1 MSRIAADQFAD
12 ILGQY
17 LTCQMR
23 LQQQLKLVIQAYDR
37 LAASCGI
44 AWKPGASAEVMV
56 MPFPPADAYSRSARS
71 DCFHL
76 SGLLLEGARRV
87 HIGSRAFDILTT
99 LVERAGEMVGKDELI
114 DRVWPKICVDES
126 NLKTQISALRRVL
139 GEARA
144 GDRRYI
150 VTVSGRG
157 YNFVAPVSIAEGTVL
172 DGPDPRQA
180 REHDHLYGEA
190 QRHEVAGLLSLP
202 ALTRVPEPCSL
213 RGETGGP

>member
-1 MSRIAADQFAD
+1 MMEKTYMSRIAADQFAD

-44 AWKPGASAEVMV
+44 AWKPGASAEVISHAV
-56 MPFPPADAYSRSARS
+56 SASGRVFSFGPFRLFPSQR
-71 DCFHL
+71 
-76 SGLLLEGARRV
+76 LLLEGNRKV
-87 HIGSRAFDILTT
+87 YIGSRAFDILST
-99 LVERAGEMVGKDELI
+99 LVERAGEVVGKDELI
-114 DRVWPKICVDES
+114 ARVWLKACVDES
-126 NLKTQISALRRVL
+126 NLKTQVSALRRAL

-144 GDRRYI
+144 CRHYI

-157 YNFVAPVSIAEGTVL
+157 YNFVAPVSIAEGL

-180 REHDHLYGEA
+180 SEHDHLYGEA
-190 QRHEVAGLLSLP
+190 QRHEVAGLLPLP
-202 ALTRVPEPCSL
+202 ALARVPEPCSL
-213 RGETGGP
+213 S

>member
-1 MSRIAADQFAD
+1 MSSRR
-12 ILGQY
+12 
-17 LTCQMR
+17 T
-23 LQQQLKLVIQAYDR
+23 DR

-44 AWKPGASAEVMV
+44 AWKPGASAEVISHAISASGRV
-56 MPFPPADAYSRSARS
+56 FSFGPFRLFPSQR
-71 DCFHL
+71 
-76 SGLLLEGARRV
+76 LLLEGARRV